1 MREKLIIMMKI
12 NFFQIFEF
20 NPSPMSIND
29 IDTNLI
35 IDVNRAFV
43 KIMEVDSKNDLIGK
57 NTTEKEGL
65 NFLKE
70 KDKSFF
76 FSELKKNGI
85 FENYIF
91 SFKTKSGKKLKG
103 VVSGTIIELNKK
115 NYLLTVCQIISSRC
129 LMRFF
134 NLL

>member
-1 MREKLIIMMKI
+1 MKLIHKDIINEREINHYDEDYSFSNNELRESEK

-57 NTTEKEGL
+57 NTTEKE
-65 NFLKE
+65 
-70 KDKSFF
+70 
-76 FSELKKNGI
+76 
-85 FENYIF
+85 
-91 SFKTKSGKKLKG
+91 
-103 VVSGTIIELNKK
+103 
-115 NYLLTVCQIISSRC
+115 
-129 LMRFF
+129 
-134 NLL
+134 